1 MAEAREHVAE
11 KQPGLN
17 LMNGLA
23 SAGMILGRSAKCAG
37 KAVLEIGADIPA
49 RTRVVA
55 TSLDE
60 RYRLRRKAADLKKRP
75 TPVRAAGFMVSAA
88 AASAE
93 GVTRAVAWGVRDV
106 IVVSRENFVEATWPA
121 SRDEVMRRRR
131 VAGLVPSTMSH
142 AEREYLARYGAKN
155 THMDPKVFDRVS
167 NRPVDASE
175 GVQQQHGSAFAK
187 EMRKRKEAGA
197 H

>member
-1 MAEAREHVAE
+1 
-11 KQPGLN
+11 
-17 LMNGLA
+17 
-23 SAGMILGRSAKCAG
+23 
-37 KAVLEIGADIPA
+37 
-49 RTRVVA
+49 
-55 TSLDE
+55 
-60 RYRLRRKAADLKKRP
+60 
-75 TPVRAAGFMVSAA
+75 
-88 AASAE
+88 
-93 GVTRAVAWGVRDV
+93 
-106 IVVSRENFVEATWPA
+106 
-121 SRDEVMRRRR
+121 
-131 VAGLVPSTMSH
+131 MSH